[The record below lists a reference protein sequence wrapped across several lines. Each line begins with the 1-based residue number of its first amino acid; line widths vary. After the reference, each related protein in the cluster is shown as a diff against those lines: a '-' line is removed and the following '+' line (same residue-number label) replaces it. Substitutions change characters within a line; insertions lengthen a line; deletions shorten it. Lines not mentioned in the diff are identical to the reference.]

1 LEAKD
6 TSLLFGFKDDLV
18 VRLTGTAEGT
28 RIDARSRSRV
38 ERSDLGVNAKRVR
51 TFLRELAYRLGAAAP
66 G

>member
-51 TFLRELAYRLGAAAP
+51 TFLRELASRLGAAAP